1 MAYLQDLF
9 LEVGQMKYHGNGKF
23 TGTCRYNT
31 CGGSCLEVI
40 IRQPGREGD
49 EKYYPWHGEFQC
61 KNNCSKSKILSNL
74 HMRRYEIFCD
84 ADLFESNPAE
94 YHCLFTQDEAK
105 EFLKEEINFLYKVL
119 QKPDA
124 EWKKE
129 LDGCDLRFLGD
140 AIFWLERDGKYWSA
154 KYDHEGKAENPTEKN
169 EIETLISQSS
179 DDMQF

>member
-1 MAYLQDLF
+1 
-9 LEVGQMKYHGNGKF
+9 
-23 TGTCRYNT
+23 
-31 CGGSCLEVI
+31 
-40 IRQPGREGD
+40 
-49 EKYYPWHGEFQC
+49 
-61 KNNCSKSKILSNL
+61 
-74 HMRRYEIFCD
+74 MRRYEIFCD

-140 AIFWLERDGKYWSA
+140 AIFWLERDGKYCSA
-154 KYDHEGKAENPTEKN
+154 KYDHEGKAENITEKN
-169 EIETLISQSS
+169 EIEVLLNQSS
-179 DDMQF
+179 DDMPF